1 MVASQPGDDR
11 LDLHLARLDP
21 GPELARPEFAVSLG
35 ALSQQL
41 RDERLRDATWRE
53 LRRPTSRMRSR
64 RVRWTVLGLILAVAV
79 AFGAAPAAAA
89 VSRLLAH
96 TGLFGT
102 NFSTTRA
109 GAQGGSDGD
118 KSEWID
124 LKATDAGKALAALY
138 PSYLILPHGVTKDD
152 AIETIIRLNSASVSQ
167 GDAGQSTEVVEQAV
181 GIHET
186 YEFFADCSWYSAWL
200 KADSL
205 GDSAALAA
213 DSHGLATA
221 AGFPALASTSR
232 DVTTRLAMFAKYA
245 ASGNRAEV
253 EEASKE
259 LDCSVMLKGLHK

>member
-1 MVASQPGDDR
+1 MAASQLEDDG
-11 LDLHLARLDP
+11 LDVDLVRLDP
-21 GPELARPEFAVSLG
+21 APALSRPEFAASLG
-35 ALSQQL
+35 ALS
-41 RDERLRDATWRE
+41 ERLRDEQLRDTTWRE

-64 RVRWTVLGLILAVAV
+64 RIRWTVLGLILAVAV

-109 GAQGGSDGD
+109 GAQGGTDGD

-138 PSYLILPHGVTKDD
+138 PSYLVLPRGVTKVD

-167 GDAGQSTEVVEQAV
+167 GDAGRSTEVVEQAV
-181 GIHET
+181 GIHES
-186 YEFFADCSWYSAWL
+186 YEFFANCAWYSAWL
-200 KADSL
+200 TADSS
-205 GDSAALAA
+205 GDSTSLAA
-213 DSHGLATA
+213 DSAGLTTA
-221 AGFPALASTSR
+221 ARFPALASTSP
-232 DVTTRLAMFAKYA
+232 DVTKRLVTFATDA
-245 ASGNRAEV
+245 ASGNRADI

-259 LDCSVMLKGLHK
+259 LDCTEMLKGSGE